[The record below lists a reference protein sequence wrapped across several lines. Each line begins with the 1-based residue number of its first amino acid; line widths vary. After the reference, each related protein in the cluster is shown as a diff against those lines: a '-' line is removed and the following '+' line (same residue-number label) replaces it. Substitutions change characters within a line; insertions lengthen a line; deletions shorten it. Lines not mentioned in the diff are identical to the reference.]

1 MLEGKS
7 VGVVIPAYN
16 EELLLPDTLAG
27 IPSFVDRVF
36 VVDDASTDATVGR
49 AHAAAAT
56 DPRIVVMVQERNRG
70 AGSAVVRGYARAVEE
85 EIDVVCVMNGDN
97 QMDPTEL
104 MRACSAGCARGDRL
118 YEGEPPLHRRS
129 VESHSAHALSRKRGA
144 LAVHEDRLRVLAC
157 GGLASRIHGDRAAD
171 VEESQPPRDLSELRV
186 PERHVGASEHL
197 ERACS

>member
-16 EELLLPDTLAG
+16 EERLLPDTLAG

-49 AHAAAAT
+49 AQAAALS
-56 DPRIVVMVQERNRG
+56 DPRIVVMTQERNQGVG
-70 AGSAVVRGYARAVEE
+70 AAVVRGYARAVEE

-104 MRACSAGCARGDRL
+104 I
-118 YEGEPPLHRRS
+118 
-129 VESHSAHALSRKRGA
+129 A
-144 LAVHEDRLRVLAC
+144 LAAPVARDEADYAKANRLFTGEAWNLIPHWRYLGNAVLSM
-157 GGLASRIHGDRAAD
+157 LTKIASGYWHVAD
-171 VEESQPPRDLSELRV
+171 SQAGFTAIALPMPGTKAKA
-186 PERHVGASEHL
+186 PIQAG
-197 ERACS
+197 